1 MPINE
6 AEKKR
11 LARIAA
17 LTDRALLWELI
28 ANDHELTPLERESFR
43 DMDDG
48 LDRGNKLTPK
58 QRAWAESAAKRFF
71 PLVAGEVPKGKPVV
85 TPAVLLNLPKHPP
98 GRKPR

>member
-1 MPINE
+1 MEE

-28 ANDHELTPLERESFR
+28 SNDHELTPQEREAFR
-43 DMDDG
+43 DMDDS
-48 LDRGNKLTPK
+48 LDKGRKLSPK
-58 QRAWAESAAKRFF
+58 QRALAETAAKRFF
-71 PLVAGEVPKGKPVV
+71 PLLAGEVPKGKPVV

-98 GRKPR
+98 GRRPR